1 MQTVLN
7 AINGREITQSVM
19 ALVLLGAIVYLA
31 VTGQSVPDILQVAF
45 ATVLGFF
52 FGAKVNGGGAQG

>member
-1 MQTVLN
+1 MQAFSQVV
-7 AINGREITQSVM
+7 NGREITQSVM
-19 ALVLLGAIVYLA
+19 AIVLLAAIVYLA

-52 FGAKVNGGGAQG
+52 FGAKVNGGGALG